1 MMFQRGRGV
10 VRIAA
15 VAAAGASCLAAAACG
30 GISASSLS
38 AAPSASSTPDPL
50 ASLTARN
57 VATEAVANLRTAS
70 SLKMAGT
77 VNESGQHVVLNLDL
91 KPGHGC
97 AGTIV
102 EGSEGSFKVIVIGK
116 TIYFNASNQFWKSA
130 VGSEASSVIAL
141 INGRYI
147 KTSTSANGM
156 SSMVSLC
163 ALSRQMVSQKLTGTF
178 SKGKLFTFEGT
189 KVLPIVNPKEGVLYV
204 TDTSKPEIAEILK
217 TKNTGD
223 GTGKL
228 TFSVGAP
235 VTLTA
240 PPASQVI
247 NGSAVGM

>member
-1 MMFQRGRGV
+1 MFRRGRGV
-10 VRIAA
+10 VRMAA

-102 EGSEGSFKVIVIGK
+102 VGRATVYDPRIGGCEPAQWAPAGARLLMSHQHHPFTSHTSRTHISGKSPGKSVTECAKSFHGTRRGPGRARVGNPHTTPIPQVTGVTREAITQQNYAGV
-116 TIYFNASNQFWKSA
+116 AMSLA
-130 VGSEASSVIAL
+130 VVFGQ
-141 INGRYI
+141 
-147 KTSTSANGM
+147 T
-156 SSMVSLC
+156 VS
-163 ALSRQMVSQKLTGTF
+163 G
-178 SKGKLFTFEGT
+178 
-189 KVLPIVNPKEGVLYV
+189 P
-204 TDTSKPEIAEILK
+204 
-217 TKNTGD
+217 
-223 GTGKL
+223 
-228 TFSVGAP
+228 
-235 VTLTA
+235 
-240 PPASQVI
+240 
-247 NGSAVGM
+247 